1 MKRYMVRSALAMAA
15 VVSVASTAL
24 ASRAGAQETSG
35 TPAISLTPY
44 VGYMV
49 FGSFLDGPLG
59 TSLSSDNAAVFG
71 GQLGIGLTDNLALV
85 GNVAYG
91 ESKWN
96 VDVPIIGGVS
106 LGDAKVL
113 LYDASLQLKMP
124 VGAGGISPFLQGG
137 AGAMRLSVDNAV
149 VKASGTN
156 FAANVGA
163 GVDVQLARAIGLRL
177 MAKDYI
183 GKVDF
188 KEATGIPVNGKTAH
202 NFVLSAGVKIG
213 F

>member
-1 MKRYMVRSALAMAA
+1 MKRYLVLAMLASAA
-15 VVSVASTAL
+15 VAAPL
-24 ASRAGAQETSG
+24 GAQERSA
-35 TPAISLTPY
+35 PAISLTPY

-49 FGSFLDGPLG
+49 FGDFLDGPLG

-71 GQLGIGLTDNLALV
+71 GQLGIGLTDNLSLV

-96 VDVPIIGGVS
+96 IRVPIIGGISV
-106 LGDAKVL
+106 GDANVL
-113 LYDASLQLKMP
+113 LYDAGLQLKMP
-124 VGAGGISPFLQGG
+124 MGAGGVTPFLQAG
-137 AGAMRLSVDNAV
+137 AGAMRLAVDNSV
-149 VKASGTN
+149 VKTSGTS
-156 FAANVGA
+156 FAGNVGA
-163 GVDVQLARAIGLRL
+163 GVDVQVARALGLRL

-188 KEATGIPVNGKTAH
+188 KEATGLPVDGKVSH

>member
-1 MKRYMVRSALAMAA
+1 MKRYLVRSVLAVAA
-15 VVSVASTAL
+15 VVSFAAPASAQL
-24 ASRAGAQETSG
+24 ATERG

-49 FGSFLDGPLG
+49 FGDFLDGPLG
-59 TSLSSDNAAVFG
+59 TSLSSDNAMVFG
-71 GQLGIGLTDNLALV
+71 GQVGLGLTKNIALV

-91 ESKWN
+91 ESKWS
-96 VDVPIIGGVS
+96 VRVPILGGIS
-106 LGDAKVL
+106 LGDANVL
-113 LYDASLQLKMP
+113 LYDAGLQLMMP
-124 VGAGGISPFLQGG
+124 VGTGGITPFLQGG
-137 AGAMRLSVDNAV
+137 AGAMKLSVDNSL
-149 VKASGTN
+149 VKTSGTN
-156 FAANVGA
+156 FVGNVGA

-188 KEATGIPVNGKTAH
+188 QEATGIPVEGDVAH

>member
-1 MKRYMVRSALAMAA
+1 MKRYLVRSVLAVAA
-15 VVSVASTAL
+15 VVSMAT
-24 ASRAGAQETSG
+24 ASRAQAQEVSG

-71 GQLGIGLTDNLALV
+71 GQLGVGLTDHLSLV

-113 LYDASLQLKMP
+113 LYDAGLQVKMP
-124 VGAGGISPFLQGG
+124 MGAGGITPFLQGG
-137 AGAMRLSVDNAV
+137 AGAMRLSVDNSL

-156 FAANVGA
+156 FAGNVGA

-188 KEATGIPVNGKTAH
+188 KEATGIPVDGKVAH